1 MLRRLAKMLRYLL
14 TLERCAHSITAALSG
29 VRTNSPFFSLRW
41 LLDEAVLAALF
52 EFGFRPNI
60 LKKPIADII
69 ILSRDG

>member
-1 MLRRLAKMLRYLL
+1 
-14 TLERCAHSITAALSG
+14 
-29 VRTNSPFFSLRW
+29 